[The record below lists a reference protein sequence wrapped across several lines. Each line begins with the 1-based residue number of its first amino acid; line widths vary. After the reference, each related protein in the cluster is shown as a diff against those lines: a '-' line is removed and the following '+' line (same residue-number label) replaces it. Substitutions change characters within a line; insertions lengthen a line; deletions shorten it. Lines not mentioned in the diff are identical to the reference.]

1 MRSIT
6 KSILFGAIALA
17 VPAAVAAQEQG
28 EPEVDP
34 LVPPVE
40 VCTVTLEPAELPAG
54 EEAVHVMGT
63 LSGDFGPV
71 TGFEAPAESGLV
83 IAEADDIPLDEMAN
97 EVVEEVEEI
106 EEIEVEVEE
115 GEVEIDAEVETEELA
130 YAPIEPGAEPNT
142 FAAWLSTEKSLAGA
156 FNVSFTTA
164 TAACD
169 ATLTVVVAGET
180 EDN

>member
-17 VPAAVAAQEQG
+17 VPAAVVAQEQG
-28 EPEVDP
+28 EAEVEA
-34 LVPPVE
+34 VPAVE
-40 VCTVTLEPAELPAG
+40 ACTVTLEPAELPAG
-54 EEAVHVMGT
+54 EEAVHVLGA

-83 IAEADDIPLDEMAN
+83 IAEAAAIPLDEMAH
-97 EVVEEVEEI
+97 EVVEEVEEV
-106 EEIEVEVEE
+106 EVEVEE
-115 GEVEIDAEVETEELA
+115 GEVEVEVEVETEELA
-130 YAPIEPGAEPNT
+130 YAPIVPGEEPNT
-142 FAAWLSTEKSLAGA
+142 FATWLSTEKSLAGA

-164 TAACD
+164 TGACD
-169 ATLTVVVAGET
+169 ATVTVVTAGET

>member
-17 VPAAVAAQEQG
+17 VPAAVVAQEQG
-28 EPEVDP
+28 EAEVEA
-34 LVPPVE
+34 VPAVE
-40 VCTVTLEPAELPAG
+40 ACTVTVEPAELPAG
-54 EEAVHVMGT
+54 EEAVHVLGA

-83 IAEADDIPLDEMAN
+83 IAKAAAIPLDEMAH
-97 EVVEEVEEI
+97 EVVEGVEVEVE
-106 EEIEVEVEE
+106 EVEVEE
-115 GEVEIDAEVETEELA
+115 GEVEVEVEVETEELA
-130 YAPIEPGAEPNT
+130 YAPIVPGAEPNS

-156 FNVSFTTA
+156 FNVRFTTA
-164 TAACD
+164 TGACD
-169 ATLTVVVAGET
+169 ATVTVVTAGET